1 MNPFEFIKNYMT
13 KGLTPKGIVQNIA
26 GNNPI
31 INNLIDMAEKGD
43 NISDYARKR
52 GLMISSVENIE
63 DYLDNNY
70 ERICDDDT
78 TVAEFAYNNPVGTFL
93 ITMPRTHF
101 SNKKSVK

>member
-1 MNPFEFIKNYMT
+1 MFRYYNANEFGYDIEDCAIRAISVAE
-13 KGLTPKGIVQNIA
+13 GISWDKA
-26 GNNPI
+26 YRK
-31 INNLIDMAEKGD
+31 L
-43 NISDYARKR
+43 SDYARNR

-93 ITMPRTHF
+93 ITMPRTY
-101 SNKKSVK
+101 NNN